1 MRVMGMRVG
10 DKVRGWKER
19 MTLSEGW
26 KERMK

>member
-1 MRVMGMRVG
+1 MRGGMRVG

-26 KERMK
+26 KERMR